1 MGSMA
6 DFGKMKDYP
15 LHGRTRTLQE
25 VEHENETLKRMNS
38 KLQGDLMIRNV
49 IITDLQNEV
58 DALKRELAHANKG
71 VKKKQKGRGSAEAA
85 STTNEAKDG
94 SEIAADAEG

>member
-15 LHGRTRTLQE
+15 LHGRTRTLHE
-25 VEHENETLKRMNS
+25 VEHENETLRRMNS
-38 KLQGDLMIRNV
+38 KLQGELMIRNV

-58 DALKRELAHANKG
+58 DALKKELAHANKG
-71 VKKKQKGRGSAEAA
+71 IEKKQKGRGSTEAA
-85 STTNEAKDG
+85 SATNEAKDG
-94 SEIAADAEG
+94 SEVAANAEG

>member
-6 DFGKMKDYP
+6 EFGKMKDYP

-25 VEHENETLKRMNS
+25 VEHENETLKRMNV
-38 KLQGDLMIRNV
+38 KLQGELMIRSV

-58 DALKRELAHANKG
+58 DALKKELAHANKG
-71 VKKKQKGRGSAEAA
+71 VKKKQKGRDGTEAVSAA
-85 STTNEAKDG
+85 NEAEDG
-94 SEIAADAEG
+94 SEVAASAEG

>member
-6 DFGKMKDYP
+6 EFGKMKEYP

-25 VEHENETLKRMNS
+25 VEHENETLKRMNA
-38 KLQGDLMIRNV
+38 KLQGELMIRNV

-58 DALKRELAHANKG
+58 DALKKELTHANKG
-71 VKKKQKGRGSAEAA
+71 AKKKQKGRDSAEAA
-85 STTNEAKDG
+85 SATNEAKDG
-94 SEIAADAEG
+94 SEITASAEG

>member
-6 DFGKMKDYP
+6 EFGKMKEYP

-25 VEHENETLKRMNS
+25 VEHENETLKRMNV

-58 DALKRELAHANKG
+58 DALKKELAHANKG
-71 VKKKQKGRGSAEAA
+71 AKKKQKGRDSTEAA
-85 STTNEAKDG
+85 SATNEAKDG
-94 SEIAADAEG
+94 SEIAANAEG

>member
-38 KLQGDLMIRNV
+38 KLQSELMIRNV

-58 DALKRELAHANKG
+58 DALKKELTHANKG
-71 VKKKQKGRGSAEAA
+71 TEKKQKGRGSTEVVSAA
-85 STTNEAKDG
+85 NEAKDG
-94 SEIAADAEG
+94 SEIAASAEG

>member
-25 VEHENETLKRMNS
+25 VEHENETLKRMNT

-85 STTNEAKDG
+85 SATNEAKDG